1 MDKPIVIYDESR
13 GKILAKYVENFG
25 RVCEVDITDQARQAV
40 FRYLMAHGLSLNEH
54 CEDEVD
60 SNMVI
65 EQART
70 IEPVKHGKWI
80 DDGDCFICSNCRK
93 AFGFLSAK
101 CVTNF
106 CPDCGADMRSG
117 EK

>member
-1 MDKPIVIYDESR
+1 MRAIDADKLSDSLLKREREIR
-13 GKILAKYVENFG
+13 CFGKDVKELEDCHRMIDL
-25 RVCEVDITDQARQAV
+25 VDQQP
-40 FRYLMAHGLSLNEH
+40 
-54 CEDEVD
+54 
-60 SNMVI
+60 
-65 EQART
+65 T
-70 IEPVKHGKWI
+70 IEVVKRGKWI

>member
-1 MDKPIVIYDESR
+1 MRLIDADELKEAMLEESDWWENADVWIAHNVIDK
-13 GKILAKYVENFG
+13 
-25 RVCEVDITDQARQAV
+25 
-40 FRYLMAHGLSLNEH
+40 
-54 CEDEVD
+54 
-60 SNMVI
+60 
-65 EQART
+65 ART